1 MTRKQQRIH
10 FAQQHQTLLR
20 CPLCYEQVEVN
31 EASMVCANRHTFDF
45 TKQGYVNLAPQRT
58 ENLYTKEL
66 FTARRMIID
75 SGFYTPLHQELIKLV
90 ADAKVIADLGCG
102 EGTHLQQLLP
112 EDALGIGIDLAK
124 EGVKMAA
131 SYDNVLWQVAD
142 LANIPLT
149 TSSVDAIV
157 NILSP
162 SNYKEFKRILR
173 ADGRMIKVVPS
184 ENYLYELREAFF
196 PDKSPYSNA
205 TIIEL
210 FEQQFAHTEKI
221 TVRYEQQLTA
231 ELMRMLVDMTPLTQN
246 VARVQKE
253 QFIANHSHCITL
265 EFDIL
270 IGND

>member
-10 FAQQHQTLLR
+10 FAQQHQALLR
-20 CPLCYEQVEVN
+20 CPLCHEQVEIT
-31 EASMVCANRHTFDF
+31 EASIVCANRHTFDF

-66 FTARRMIID
+66 FTARRTIIN
-75 SGFYTPLHQELIKLV
+75 SGFYTPLHQALAKLLV
-90 ADAKVIADLGCG
+90 HANIIADLGCG

-112 EDALGIGIDLAK
+112 EGALGIGIDLAK

-142 LANIPLT
+142 LANIPLAT
-149 TSSVDAIV
+149 GSVDTIV

-173 ADGRMIKVVPS
+173 ADGRMIKIVPS

-196 PDKSPYSNA
+196 PNKSPYSNA

-221 TVRYEQQLTA
+221 TVRYEQRLTA
-231 ELMRMLVDMTPLTQN
+231 DLMRMLLDMTPLTQN
-246 VARVQKE
+246 VLPTKKE
-253 QFIANHSHCITL
+253 EFIANHWGGITL
-265 EFDIL
+265 EFVIL